1 MATLMSNLTTEELAQ
16 EINRLRNSPAVALA
30 VQEME
35 LRERMSRELDH
46 LKRLEKRGKE
56 LMELG
61 ISAYDLC
68 DPCDEC

>member
-1 MATLMSNLTTEELAQ
+1 MKPMVTTEELAR
-16 EINRLRNSPAVALA
+16 EITRLRNSTAVTLA

-35 LRERMSRELDH
+35 LRERMIRELNN
-46 LKRLEKRGKE
+46 LKRLEKRGRE

-68 DPCDEC
+68 DPCNDC

>member
-1 MATLMSNLTTEELAQ
+1 MKPVITTEELAQ
-16 EINRLRNSPAVALA
+16 EISRLRNSTAVELA

-46 LKRLEKRGKE
+46 LKRLEKRGLE

-61 ISAYDLC
+61 ISAYDLR

>member
-1 MATLMSNLTTEELAQ
+1 MKPAITTEELAR
-16 EINRLRNSPAVALA
+16 EITRLRNSTAVTLA

-35 LRERMSRELDH
+35 LRERMIRELDN
-46 LKRLEKRGKE
+46 LKRLEKRGQE

-68 DPCDEC
+68 DPCNDC